1 MGCTCHSMCVR
12 PKGNLQDVVL
22 SFYHDE
28 GSRDETWVIRV
39 GSKHPYLLGHFARPL
54 LFYLFYS
61 VNIYLS
67 CVCVCIVFMMC
78 ACMWK
83 SEDNVLE
90 SVFSFYREFLS
101 SNLRSAGWAARALSA
116 ESSCTE
122 PPHTASF
129 FYFTLKDNP
138 VYSNNRQV
146 CNKSAPLTVLFHA

>member
-1 MGCTCHSMCVR
+1 MCVR

-67 CVCVCIVFMMC
+67 CVCVCVVFMMC
-78 ACMWK
+78 ACRDMYVEVRGQCSGVSFLLLPRVSELKLKVSRLGSK
-83 SEDNVLE
+83 S
-90 SVFSFYREFLS
+90 FIR
-101 SNLRSAGWAARALSA
+101 
-116 ESSCTE
+116 
-122 PPHTASF
+122 
-129 FYFTLKDNP
+129 
-138 VYSNNRQV
+138 
-146 CNKSAPLTVLFHA
+146 